1 MSRLAELISEL
12 CPKGVPY
19 LALNQVAE
27 YSKNRIE
34 ASEIDSTTYVGVDN
48 LLPNKQGKIESSY
61 VPREGR
67 LIRYIEG
74 DILIGNI
81 RPYLKKI
88 WLADQ
93 AGGTNGDVLVI
104 HINNNDMYDKFL
116 YYCLSSDQFFLYDMQ
131 HAKGA
136 KMPRGDKQAVMA
148 YKIPVP
154 PLEVQR
160 EIVRVLDHFTL
171 LSAELSAELKERKQQ
186 YSYYLNKMLSFGDET
201 NRIRLGEL
209 FDFRNGLSKG
219 KDAFGKG
226 SHFIRYTDVYNH
238 RALHRDDI
246 TALVECSSSE
256 IEKLKV
262 SRGDVLFT
270 RTSETAEDVGWASVM
285 LDNIEDC
292 VFNGFTIKAKPKTN
306 LLVPEYCAYCF
317 STDEFRKY
325 VTTHCSFTTRA
336 SLTGSTIA
344 EYELP
349 VPPLNQ
355 QRIIADALSRFETIC
370 NDLEK
375 GLPAEIEARKQ
386 QYEYYRDKLLTFK
399 AKEN

>member
-1 MSRLAELISEL
+1 
-12 CPKGVPY
+12 
-19 LALNQVAE
+19 
-27 YSKNRIE
+27 
-34 ASEIDSTTYVGVDN
+34 
-48 LLPNKQGKIESSY
+48 
-61 VPREGR
+61 
-67 LIRYIEG
+67 
-74 DILIGNI
+74 
-81 RPYLKKI
+81 
-88 WLADQ
+88 
-93 AGGTNGDVLVI
+93 
-104 HINNNDMYDKFL
+104 
-116 YYCLSSDQFFLYDMQ
+116 
-131 HAKGA
+131 
-136 KMPRGDKQAVMA
+136 
-148 YKIPVP
+148 
-154 PLEVQR
+154 
-160 EIVRVLDHFTL
+160 
-171 LSAELSAELKERKQQ
+171 
-186 YSYYLNKMLSFGDET
+186 
-201 NRIRLGEL
+201 
-209 FDFRNGLSKG
+209 
-219 KDAFGKG
+219 
-226 SHFIRYTDVYNH
+226 
-238 RALHRDDI
+238 
-246 TALVECSSSE
+246 
-256 IEKLKV
+256 
-262 SRGDVLFT
+262 
-270 RTSETAEDVGWASVM
+270 M